1 MRTPA
6 QSRPR
11 LERASRFRELGTG
24 TFDVLVIG
32 GGINGAGIARDAAM
46 RGLRTALVEKD
57 DFASGTSSRSSRL
70 IHGGVRYL
78 EHAQLGLVRE
88 SVRERETL
96 LRIAPGIVHSQEF
109 TWPVYAGSRIP
120 LWKLRAG
127 LSLYDLL
134 ARGSDSENHHTLS
147 PAEVAEHEPS
157 LRRDSLRG
165 GCVYSDARANDARL
179 TLANVLS
186 ATAAGALTLN
196 HAEALR
202 PLSRDRDEW
211 LAIVCDPISGDDV
224 EVRARIVVNATGPWR
239 LDLERRGRD
248 RSAPKRRGTKGVH
261 VTVPRARIANRGAV
275 TLLSPADGRVM
286 FVLPFGEQALIGTTD
301 TWTEESPDEVRP
313 APEDIE
319 YLLASVNA
327 YFPEAKLERSDVV
340 TAWAGIRPLATMA
353 NDRAPSRVSREHA
366 IVRSEPGVITVTGG
380 KLTTYRVVAADVVD
394 EVQRDL
400 GRKRKRAPTDDQEL
414 PGTEREE
421 ALRRLI
427 QVEPEL
433 ATPVVPG
440 SAHTLAELRYAV
452 EEELAWTLSDLLMRR
467 TGVAFEHSDA
477 GRAAAEAVANTVGEW
492 LNWSDE
498 WKKRRIDAYLS
509 DATRV
514 FGVPVKQ

>member
-1 MRTPA
+1 MPTPA

-11 LERASRFRELGTG
+11 LERAARFRELGTG

-70 IHGGVRYL
+70 IHGGIRYL
-78 EHAQLGLVRE
+78 EHADLGLVRE

-96 LRIAPGIVHSQEF
+96 LRIAPGIVNSQDF
-109 TWPVYAGSRIP
+109 TWPVYEGSRIP
-120 LWKLRAG
+120 LWKLRTG

-134 ARGSDSENHHTLS
+134 ARGSDSQTHRTLS
-147 PAEVAEHEPS
+147 PAEIAEYEPS
-157 LRRDSLRG
+157 LRRESLRG
-165 GCVYSDARANDARL
+165 GCVYTDARANDSRL

-186 ATAAGALTLN
+186 AAAAGALTLN

-211 LAIVCDPISGDDV
+211 LALVCDPISGDDV

-248 RSAPKRRGTKGVH
+248 RNAPKRRGTKGVH
-261 VTVPRARIANRGAV
+261 LTVSRARIGNREAV
-275 TLLSPADGRVM
+275 TLLSPVDGRVM
-286 FVLPFGEQALIGTTD
+286 FTLPFGAQAIIGTTD

-319 YLLASVNA
+319 YLLASANA

-340 TAWAGIRPLATMA
+340 AAWAGIRPLAAIENERT
-353 NDRAPSRVSREHA
+353 PSRVSREHA
-366 IVRSEPGVITVTGG
+366 IVRSGPGVLSVTGG

-394 EVQRDL
+394 EVERDL
-400 GRKRKRAPTDDQEL
+400 GRKRRRAPTGDQEL
-414 PGTEREE
+414 PGSERAE

-427 QVEPEL
+427 QVEPDL
-433 ATPVVPG
+433 AAPVVPG

-452 EEELAWTLSDLLMRR
+452 EEEMAWTLSDLLMRR
-467 TGVAFEHSDA
+467 TGVAFELPDA
-477 GRAAAEAVANTVGEW
+477 GRAAAETVATRVAEW

-498 WKKRRIDAYLS
+498 AKRRRIDGYMS
-509 DATRV
+509 DAARV
-514 FGVPVKQ
+514 FGTPVKQ

>member
-1 MRTPA
+1 MRPPP

-11 LERASRFRELGTG
+11 VERDSRFRELGTG
-24 TFDVLVIG
+24 TYDVLVIG

-57 DFASGTSSRSSRL
+57 DFASGTSSRSTRL
-70 IHGGVRYL
+70 IHGGIRYL
-78 EHAQLGLVRE
+78 EQIQLGLVRE

-96 LRIAPGIVHSQEF
+96 LRIAPGIVNSQEF

-120 LWKLRAG
+120 LWKLRTG
-127 LSLYDLL
+127 LRLYDLL
-134 ARGSDSENHHTLS
+134 ASGSDSVRHRTLS
-147 PAEVAEHEPS
+147 PAEIAQHEPS
-157 LRRDSLRG
+157 LRRESLRG
-165 GCVYSDARANDARL
+165 GCVYIDARANDSRL

-186 ATAAGALTLN
+186 ATSAGALTLN

-261 VTVPRARIANRGAV
+261 VTVPRSRIGNREAV
-275 TLLSPADGRVM
+275 TILSPVDGRVM
-286 FVLPFGEQALIGTTD
+286 FVLPFGEQSVIGTTD
-301 TWTEESPDEVRP
+301 TWTDESPDEVRP

-319 YLLASVNA
+319 YLLASGNA

-340 TAWAGIRPLATMA
+340 TAWAGIRPLAA
-353 NDRAPSRVSREHA
+353 LEHDRTPSRVSREHA
-366 IVRSEPGVITVTGG
+366 IVRSGPGVISVTGG
-380 KLTTYRVVAADVVD
+380 KMTTYRVVAADVVD
-394 EVQRDL
+394 EVERDL

-414 PGTEREE
+414 PGSERAE

-427 QVEPEL
+427 HVEPEL
-433 ATPVVPG
+433 ATPIAPG

-452 EEELAWTLSDLLMRR
+452 EEEMAWTLSDLLMRR
-467 TGVAFEHSDA
+467 TGVAFEYADA
-477 GRAAAEAVANTVGEW
+477 GRAAAEAVATRVAEW
-492 LNWSDE
+492 LNWTDE
-498 WKKRRIDAYLS
+498 GKKRRIDAYMS
-509 DATRV
+509 DAARV
-514 FGVPVKQ
+514 FGIQVKQ